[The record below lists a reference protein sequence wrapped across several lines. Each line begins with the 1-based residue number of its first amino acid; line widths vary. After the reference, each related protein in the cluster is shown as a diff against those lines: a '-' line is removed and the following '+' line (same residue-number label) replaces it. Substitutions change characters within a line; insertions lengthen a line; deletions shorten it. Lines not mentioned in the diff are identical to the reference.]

1 MECGSRF
8 WQQHAPERSPER
20 KYAERIA
27 AMLSPAGKNADLD
40 RFIEDVVLDGEP
52 DFQKREANLR
62 ASGFD
67 PRDLVGYGREVVN
80 RIAEIER
87 IGPHDPAEEQ
97 KLKRLEGLRDSVLA
111 KDGTASEQEL
121 FQLGL
126 RLEVTRLLRKWIRA
140 TASLNP
146 SEQEEVLFNKPDT
159 ELDRFTVE
167 AYLAEKQR
175 SPERLAGR
183 EERLLALAD
192 DEMVAKK
199 LAFIRELAGKLA
211 TFEGKDRVSESS

>member
-1 MECGSRF
+1 M
-8 WQQHAPERSPER
+8 
-20 KYAERIA
+20 
-27 AMLSPAGKNADLD
+27 
-40 RFIEDVVLDGEP
+40 
-52 DFQKREANLR
+52 
-62 ASGFD
+62 
-67 PRDLVGYGREVVN
+67 
-80 RIAEIER
+80 
-87 IGPHDPAEEQ
+87 
-97 KLKRLEGLRDSVLA
+97 
-111 KDGTASEQEL
+111 
-121 FQLGL
+121 
-126 RLEVTRLLRKWIRA
+126 
-140 TASLNP
+140 
-146 SEQEEVLFNKPDT
+146 FNKPDT